1 MAFVFLLAFG
11 LRLAVFFQ
19 SQGLPQVETPV
30 LDSRYYLEAGRTIAS
45 GEGLGARPYFMSPGY
60 IWFSAFFDW
69 LFEKPQRAIVL
80 FQIFIDG
87 LTCVLA
93 GLLSF
98 RLFGLVAGLVAGGIL
113 ALNGY
118 LILSATRIL
127 PETVAAFLL
136 IALAFAFLRAQEKP
150 AFKPLFSTGVI
161 LGLLALFRSNSILI
175 LPFLGLALWLSREN
189 SNFKTV
195 AARFSLCL
203 LGVAAALLPVTLR
216 NIVIG
221 KDAVLISSSGGVN
234 FYLGNVSEGD
244 GRFISL
250 NQLPLAPGSFDDDPT
265 GDGFE
270 KSIQAYAEKQEGK
283 ALKPSEVSSFWTRLA
298 WKEISK
304 NPMAW
309 VKLLFR
315 KIFLFFNAFEIPQVD
330 NLYFLGRYLPLLDTP
345 LAHISRMFWPLALFG
360 LLVLLFSPRRRTGLL
375 LIFIGYALSV
385 IFFFVTARHRLPVMP
400 LAACF
405 AGFAVGYLYGLLQF
419 WNMRRILVG
428 FSLFAACALFT
439 NLTPVL
445 GQRSASTKE
454 KQSWFGV
461 SDEYLDFA
469 SQHNN
474 MAALLLE
481 RGDALGAERESQQG
495 LALKPYHSTLSYNL
509 ARSLEAQGKLP
520 EAKTAAEQSL
530 RNSPN
535 NAAVAALLGDLYYK
549 TGDFAGARQTLEVAL
564 RLSPSLAGAWNT
576 LGPTLYQLGDTEG
589 ALSALQRAEALAPGW
604 FQPRYNRGILLKR
617 LGRYVEA
624 AVLLDSLCRSNPENR
639 EAALALA
646 EALIGAKRFIE
657 VGQLLDNLLTK
668 NPNDVGGLLLSAEL
682 RLKQKKPKEA
692 RLLILRAL
700 AVNPKHSRALELL
713 QTCDKMEK
721 KGRVPP

>member
-1 MAFVFLLAFG
+1 
-11 LRLAVFFQ
+11 
-19 SQGLPQVETPV
+19 
-30 LDSRYYLEAGRTIAS
+30 
-45 GEGLGARPYFMSPGY
+45 MSPGY
-60 IWFSAFFDW
+60 IWFSVFFNW
-69 LFEKPQRAIVL
+69 LFENPPHAVVL
-80 FQIFIDG
+80 FQIFIDSV
-87 LTCVLA
+87 TCALGALLA
-93 GLLSF
+93 F
-98 RLFGLVAGLVAGGIL
+98 RRFGRVAGLVAGGLL

-118 LILSATRIL
+118 QILSVARIL
-127 PETVAAFLL
+127 PETIAAFLL
-136 IALAFAFLRAQEKP
+136 ILLVFVFLRAQERP

-161 LGLLALFRSNSILI
+161 LGLLALFRSNSLLI
-175 LPFLGLALWLSREN
+175 LPFLGLALWVARGN
-189 SNFKTV
+189 STFKTV
-195 AARFSLCL
+195 AARFSFCL

-216 NIVIG
+216 NIVVG

-250 NQLPLAPGSFDDDPT
+250 NQLSLAPGSFDDDPA

-283 ALKPSEVSSFWTRLA
+283 TLKPSEVSSFWTRLA

-345 LAHISRMFWPLALFG
+345 LAHISRISWPLALFG

-385 IFFFVTARHRLPVMP
+385 IFFFVTARHRLPALP

-405 AGFAVGYLYGLLQF
+405 AGFAVGYLYELLQF
-419 WNMRRILVG
+419 WNMRRILLG
-428 FSLFAACALFT
+428 FSLFAACAVLT
-439 NLTPVL
+439 NLNPAL
-445 GQRSASTKE
+445 GQRPVAAGGEQK
-454 KQSWFGV
+454 KNLFGV

-481 RGDALGAERESQQG
+481 RGDAVGAERESRQG
-495 LALKPYHSTLSYNL
+495 LALKPYHSTLLYNL

-535 NAAVAALLGDLYYK
+535 NAAVAAFLGDLYYK
-549 TGDFAGARQTLEVAL
+549 TGDFEGARQALEVTL
-564 RLSPSLAGAWNT
+564 RLFPSLAGVWNT
-576 LGPTLYQLGDTEG
+576 LGPTLYRLGDSEG
-589 ALSALQRAEALAPGW
+589 ALSALQRAEALVPGW
-604 FQPRYNRGILLKR
+604 FQPRYNRGILLNR
-617 LGRYVEA
+617 LGRYIEA

-639 EAALALA
+639 EAALAFA

-657 VGQLLDNLLTK
+657 AGQLLDNLLAK
-668 NPNDVGGLLLSAEL
+668 NSGDVGGLLLSAEL
-682 RLKQKKPKEA
+682 QLKEGKPKEA

-700 AVNPKHSRALELL
+700 TVNPKNSHALELL
-713 QTCDKMEK
+713 QVCDRMEK
-721 KGRVPP
+721 KRRLPP